1 MCVIFTLRKT
11 QFGGKSTCV
20 TACISRGSVGAGW
33 VAAGSGAPAWALS
46 PAFGF
51 CSLCRSPGPRPC
63 LILTGLTCLS
73 NRHFLSTGAS
83 RWGSETR
90 APCKSIVEWLPRDDT
105 NAEGA
110 RALAGAGVRVQDR
123 QRPSK
128 AWGREGCTAG
138 PSVGG

>member
-20 TACISRGSVGAGW
+20 TACISRGSLGGGW
-33 VAAGSGAPAWALS
+33 VAAGSGAPARALS

-51 CSLCRSPGPRPC
+51 CSLCRSPGPCPR
-63 LILTGLTCLS
+63 LILAGLTRLS
-73 NRHFLSTGAS
+73 RRFLSTGAS

-90 APCKSIVEWLPRDDT
+90 APRKSMVEWLPRDDT
-105 NAEGA
+105 NTEGA
-110 RALAGAGVRVQDR
+110 RASARAGVRVQDR

-138 PSVGG
+138 PSAGG